1 MEIKEVISELKDKA
15 GGVDGISSKKLKII
29 SKSIS
34 KPLESILN
42 KCITKGIWPKALK
55 SAEIIPILKS
65 GDKRLTTNYIDQFH

>member
-15 GGVDGISSKKLKII
+15 GGVDGISSKILKII

-42 KCITKGIWPKALK
+42 KCITKGI
-55 SAEIIPILKS
+55 
-65 GDKRLTTNYIDQFH
+65 